1 MKDKIIYIHTA
12 LDCILQIEKY
22 ILNLSLNDFLLDRKT
37 QDAVIR
43 NIEVLGQTIKDFGTD
58 DLKVDYPEIG
68 WHQIAG
74 MRNIIAHEYLGI
86 DLVLVWKTINEHFLP
101 LKKILEEIISSDN
114 NKVN

>member
-1 MKDKIIYIHTA
+1 MKDKIIYIHTG
-12 LDCILQIEKY
+12 LDCIVHIEEY

-43 NIEVLGQTIKDFGTD
+43 NLEVLGQTIKDFGTD
-58 DLKVDYPEIG
+58 DLKLDYPEIA

-86 DLVLVWKTINEHFLP
+86 DLVLVWETINKYLLP
-101 LKKILEEIISSDN
+101 LKKTLEEIISAD
-114 NKVN
+114 